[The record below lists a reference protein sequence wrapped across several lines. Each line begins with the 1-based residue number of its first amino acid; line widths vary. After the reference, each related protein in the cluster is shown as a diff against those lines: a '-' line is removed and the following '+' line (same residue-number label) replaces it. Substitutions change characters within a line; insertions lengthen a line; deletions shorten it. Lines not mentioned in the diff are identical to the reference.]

1 MKKLISLLLC
11 LILLVS
17 AVPALA
23 ASLTPEDVIGTW
35 DLTKEIIGT
44 EKRNEKQLRQIGWNI
59 SHQINAD
66 GTGKRVITDSYGH
79 KAIEKFTWAL
89 EGNNVNITVSN
100 GTYVLKK
107 SGRLLLAVSQS
118 VQGETIKEY
127 YRKTKDTTDKII
139 RQAFLS
145 AGSYKLNPAKKT
157 AVYTGMGYTKC
168 TSVKIPD
175 TIKAQGLT
183 FKVVGV
189 ASKALAGNL
198 LINSVTLGKNIKE
211 IGGAAFSGCTNLK
224 KITFKGTALT
234 KVGANAFSGIKD
246 NVTVT
251 CPKAR
256 LSKYQKLLKKAGL
269 PKTATIKAK

>member
-1 MKKLISLLLC
+1 MKRIISLLLC
-11 LILLVS
+11 LVLLVS

-35 DLTKEIIGT
+35 KVTKEIMGKEVRT
-44 EKRNEKQLRQIGWNI
+44 EKQMTWSVIRTF
-59 SHQINAD
+59 NAD
-66 GTGKRVITDSYGH
+66 GTGKKVFIDSFGKKSILNY
-79 KAIEKFTWAL
+79 TWSI
-89 EGNNVNITVSN
+89 EGNTVKMNMPN
-100 GTYVLKK
+100 GLWEMKK
-107 SGRLLLAVSQS
+107 SGRYLLSVSES

-127 YRKTKDTTDKII
+127 YKKTKDTTDKII

-145 AGSYKLNPAKKT
+145 AGSYKLNPSKKT
-157 AVYTGMGYTKC
+157 AIYTGMGFTKC

-189 ASKALAGNL
+189 ASKALSGNL
-198 LINSVTLGKNIKE
+198 LITSVTLGKNIKT
-211 IGGAAFSGCTNLK
+211 IGAGAFAGCTNLK
-224 KITFKGTALT
+224 KVTFKGTALT
-234 KVGANAFSGIKD
+234 KIGANAFTGIKD
-246 NVTVT
+246 NATVT
-251 CPKAR
+251 CPKAK